1 MPKRLVEKLKKTP
14 KWIRNK
20 YTLTLVVFFIYMLF
34 FDANDMI
41 SLMRLRGELNELE
54 ENKRYFK
61 EQIDITRNDLN
72 ELLTNDQN
80 LEKFAREKYLMKK
93 ENEDIFII
101 VEK

>member
-1 MPKRLVEKLKKTP
+1 M
-14 KWIRNK
+14 RNK